1 MRILVDVGED
11 DLRALDVIAAA
22 KNVSRASLIRK
33 AVSELIAQDAPCDR
47 SEAFGLWG
55 DRKVDGLA
63 YQEAIRDEW

>member
-33 AVSELIAQDAPCDR
+33 AVSELLEQDVPRDR

-63 YQEAIRDEW
+63 YQEEIRDEW